1 MCPVSQVCLTTFDL
15 NILQPEGSTNL
26 LQSTMDFFLLF
37 PINLEADKVLVKE
50 QSPEMQ
56 LVEAQQHNFLCS
68 GKRDGLFSVQLSQI
82 RQTLI

>member
-1 MCPVSQVCLTTFDL
+1 
-15 NILQPEGSTNL
+15 
-26 LQSTMDFFLLF
+26 MDFFLLF